1 MLWQQAGE
9 ARGRIMKQAAK
20 KFDGEAEH
28 PRERDEENTHAQH
41 EKVWKERE
49 EV

>member
-1 MLWQQAGE
+1 
-9 ARGRIMKQAAK
+9 MKQAAK

-41 EKVWKERE
+41 ERESLEGERTSMIGDTGRRDTR
-49 EV
+49 

>member
-1 MLWQQAGE
+1 
-9 ARGRIMKQAAK
+9 MKQAAK

-41 EKVWKERE
+41 ERE
-49 EV
+49 SGRRENKYDRRY